1 MNPLIGKWQ
10 QPEGQAYAG
19 LVFIFKDDGT
29 FDSEYSAMGITSG
42 GTYQVKDD
50 LIFMDQSKH
59 SLGLVGKFEGRFAI
73 ENDTLRLGF
82 GNPGEKAP
90 VDTSKGRIYLRVK
103 GDN

>member
-19 LVFIFKDDGT
+19 LVFIFKEDGL
-29 FDSEYSAMGITSG
+29 FESEYSAMGITSS

-50 LIFMDQSKH
+50 LIFMDQSSH
-59 SLGLVGKFEGRFAI
+59 SLGLVGKFEGRFLV

-90 VDTSKGRIYLRVK
+90 EDAAKGRFYLRVQ
-103 GDN
+103 GDK

>member
-19 LVFIFKDDGT
+19 LVFIFKEDGT
-29 FDSEYSAMGITSG
+29 FESEFAAMGITSS

-50 LIFMDQSKH
+50 LISMDQSKH
-59 SLGLVGKFEGRFAI
+59 SLGLVGKFEGRFLV
-73 ENDTLRLGF
+73 ENDSLRMGF

-90 VDTSKGRIYLRVK
+90 EDLSNARLYLKV
-103 GDN
+103 